1 MNEIK
6 VFENPA
12 FGSIRTLQKDDEPWF
27 VGKDVAESLGYINTR
42 DALAQHVDAED
53 KMVIQK
59 SDFPTLEIPNKG
71 MTIINESGLYS
82 LILSSKLPTAKG
94 FKHWVTSEVLP
105 NIHKHGA
112 YMTPETLEAA
122 ILDPDTM
129 IHLCQRLKEEQGK
142 NRQLQEANAVLTV
155 EQAIRIAKIL
165 ATTRTER
172 MPMVTDVFHRAQ
184 IDINGLEEIL
194 NTSALR
200 NQAMLID
207 TTEFVQRLMS
217 IGIERNREYLIE
229 SADFNRFCLE
239 QELSPRLTKK
249 HLYAKGYLRGSME
262 GEKLNYS
269 VMFHIDGHS
278 RRMIVIRPKE
288 RDNPAGDVR
297 RCKICGSG

>member
-12 FGSIRTLQKDDEPWF
+12 FGSIRTLKKDDEPWF
-27 VGKDVAESLGYINTR
+27 VGKDVAEVLGYTDTSQAIR
-42 DALAQHVDAED
+42 KHVDSED
-53 KMVIQK
+53 KGVVEMTTPGGKQRI
-59 SDFPTLEIPNKG
+59 
-71 MTIINESGLYS
+71 TIINESGLYS
-82 LILSSKLPTAKG
+82 LILSSKLPTAKA
-94 FKHWVTSEVLP
+94 FKRWITSEVLP
-105 NIHKHGA
+105 SIRKHGA

-129 IHLCQRLKEEQGK
+129 IHLCQRLKEEQDK

-297 RCKICGSG
+297 